1 MIILCKEF
9 EYEYW
14 QQTIITQIQEEKTN
28 MTVYSTYRREY
39 LHQNTRVGIR
49 HEWLIT
55 NDAEHNGQ

>member
-49 HEWLIT
+49 HGW
-55 NDAEHNGQ
+55 